1 VKKVQEIEI
10 AGQVV
15 AGDVANILVREKS
28 GKRLELGDL
37 LVAEEG
43 DGGLLILKVYGLVY
57 GSQIP
62 QLAREMASGLK
73 LEGLGGG
80 LEYFEPHLRNYVIAE
95 VKAVAQV
102 INNKAKIPKS
112 LPAFFS
118 AIRHIKKEDLSF
130 LAKPENP
137 IFFGN
142 VRSGSKVLDVPVFL
156 NGSDVFTH
164 HVLIPAT
171 TGRGKSNL
179 VKVLLWNALGS
190 GGKFGILVLDPHDE
204 YYGRPGKGLKDH
216 PKAKQDLV
224 YFSTTPVKGANTLVI
239 NLQSIKPWYFDGIVR
254 FTDAQNDAIDQYYN
268 AFNNAWIENLIRAT
282 PLPNGVTIAPRT
294 LGVLRRKF
302 DSILGIYIDDAQQLQ
317 CRSRVFSDSS
327 GETTM
332 QDIINSLEAGKI
344 VVIDT
349 SRLLDQAEL
358 LIGSIIVGDIFS
370 RYQKYKSEGTLND
383 KPVISIVIE
392 EAPRVLGTDVL
403 ESAGD
408 NIYSTI
414 AREGRKFKVGLTAIT
429 QLTSVIP
436 RTVLTNINTKI
447 ILGNEMSVERKAV
460 IDSASQDLSD
470 EDRTIASLDKGEAI
484 ISSSFVKFAIPIQ
497 IPLIDEILA
506 GGNESAN
513 GPRKRVVG

>member
-1 VKKVQEIEI
+1 MQEIEI

-28 GKRLELGDL
+28 GKKLELGDL

-43 DGGLLILKVYGLVY
+43 DSGLLILKVYGLVY

-73 LEGLGGG
+73 LEGLGEG

-102 INNKAKIPKS
+102 INNKARIPKS

-130 LAKPENP
+130 LTKPENP

-204 YYGRPGKGLKDH
+204 YYGRHGKGLKDH

-254 FTDAQNDAIDQYYN
+254 FADAQNDAIDQYYN
-268 AFNNAWIENLIRAT
+268 AFNNTWIENLIRAT
-282 PLPNGVTIAPRT
+282 PLPNDVTIAPRT

-370 RYQKYKSEGTLND
+370 RYQKYKSEG
-383 KPVISIVIE
+383 
-392 EAPRVLGTDVL
+392 
-403 ESAGD
+403 
-408 NIYSTI
+408 
-414 AREGRKFKVGLTAIT
+414 
-429 QLTSVIP
+429 
-436 RTVLTNINTKI
+436 
-447 ILGNEMSVERKAV
+447 
-460 IDSASQDLSD
+460 
-470 EDRTIASLDKGEAI
+470 
-484 ISSSFVKFAIPIQ
+484 
-497 IPLIDEILA
+497 
-506 GGNESAN
+506 
-513 GPRKRVVG
+513 